1 MLCPEQLLMNDT
13 VLFNNYIMSRTVTDE
28 YNLSNIM
35 RNTQRDKGLSPYKVR
50 YSSLCINLWVAHAT
64 HSVL

>member
-1 MLCPEQLLMNDT
+1 
-13 VLFNNYIMSRTVTDE
+13 MSRTVADE

-35 RNTQRDKGLSPYKVR
+35 RNTQRDKGLSPYTAR
-50 YSSLCINLWVAHAT
+50 YSSLCIILWVVHAT